1 MDAEAPLERLEAASR
16 EVEALAIQVA
26 AGATARGDAPA
37 SRTRVRLIQER
48 LRLAADQLDEAAAGG
63 DAITDE

>member
-37 SRTRVRLIQER
+37 SRTRVRLVQER
-48 LRLAADQLDEAAAGG
+48 LRIAADQLEGFAAGE
-63 DAITDE
+63 DEITDE

>member
-1 MDAEAPLERLEAASR
+1 MDAEAPLERLEAAGR

-37 SRTRVRLIQER
+37 SRTRVRLVQER